1 MLRKTRRKMST
12 IERAIAI
19 AAEAHTGQFD
29 KAGAPYIFHVL
40 RVMLAVETLD
50 ERMAAVLHDV
60 VEDTSW
66 TLDRLSGEGFS
77 DEVVQAIDSVTRR
90 TGETYEGFVARAGKN
105 PLGRRVKLADLA
117 DLADNSDLRRIAAPT
132 AEDYARIERYR
143 LAMEKLAA

>member
-1 MLRKTRRKMST
+1 MST

-19 AAEAHTGQFD
+19 AAEAHTGQVD

-50 ERMAAVLHDV
+50 ERIAAVLHDV

-66 TLDRLSGEGFS
+66 TLDQLSGEGFS

-90 TGETYEGFVARAGKN
+90 TGETYEEFVARAGKN
-105 PLGRRVKLADLA
+105 PLGRRVKIA

-143 LAMEKLAA
+143 LAMEQLAGQALRPSP